1 MDAVSIVRRKIALQ
15 RQRKQYF
22 YICKTGAITEAD
34 RDLMVS
40 LVDRELAALAG
51 QSALDFRSSTPGTS
65 EVPVKGAK
73 ST

>member
-1 MDAVSIVRRKIALQ
+1 MDAVEIVKRKIALQ

-22 YICKTGAITEAD
+22 SICKSGAITEAD

-51 QSALDFRSSTPGTS
+51 QAALDFRRPTPGTS
-65 EVPVKGAK
+65 EVPAKGAK
-73 ST
+73 SS